1 MRNGNRIQKN
11 EERKMGAVQ
20 LAHRRA
26 AFLPKGRQT
35 AGERHKALQNLRE
48 GRVRV
53 QARRQSG
60 FVRLRHARASRLQ
73 KSGHNAIQKILAK
86 SKAQTVNRKEAKMK
100 KKWLDVVFYIVIGF
114 MAAIALLAAW
124 RGYVVFET
132 EIKGEYGERCME

>member
-1 MRNGNRIQKN
+1 M
-11 EERKMGAVQ
+11 
-20 LAHRRA
+20 
-26 AFLPKGRQT
+26 
-35 AGERHKALQNLRE
+35 QNLRE

-60 FVRLRHARASRLQ
+60 FVRLRDARASRLQ
-73 KSGHNAIQKILAK
+73 KSGHNAIQKILGK